1 MLAQRRVGR
10 SKRRSSILSLRRS
23 CKTSGHRH
31 GRDLVVLRE
40 TNRRMV
46 QMTTP
51 SADLIDDDFDELD
64 CSAEV
69 LLQLANQL

>member
-10 SKRRSSILSLRRS
+10 SKRRSLILSLQRRI
-23 CKTSGHRH
+23 SGDRH

-40 TNRRMV
+40 MNRRRVPMIA
-46 QMTTP
+46 P